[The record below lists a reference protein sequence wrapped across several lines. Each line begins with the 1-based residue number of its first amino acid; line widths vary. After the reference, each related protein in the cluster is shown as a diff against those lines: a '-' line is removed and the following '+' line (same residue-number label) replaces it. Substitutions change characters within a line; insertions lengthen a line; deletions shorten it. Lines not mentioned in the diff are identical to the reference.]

1 MAHSSQ
7 APLSAVALAGLVML
21 LFGGSVAAAEGA
33 GALRGTTSGSDAV
46 AEAADVA
53 AVVDNSNSSVLPP
66 LDDLEAFVEEGY
78 TSGGGD
84 SNVTAEGGTSGSSV
98 TAMTVGRGNLS
109 SAIASETAKTLLA
122 RSQSSYTLAAT
133 IYEHAYWGGAYR
145 GVYGD
150 IYYIGDSW
158 NDQLSSLTIYPNWC
172 LTLYEHISYSG
183 SWRRMCAG
191 SSTWRI
197 SYVGDDWNDKVSSIR
212 VSVRR

>member
-1 MAHSSQ
+1 M
-7 APLSAVALAGLVML
+7 G
-21 LFGGSVAAAEGA
+21 
-33 GALRGTTSGSDAV
+33 
-46 AEAADVA
+46 
-53 AVVDNSNSSVLPP
+53 
-66 LDDLEAFVEEGY
+66 EAFVEEGY

-133 IYEHAYWGGAYR
+133 IYEHAYWGGAYM
-145 GVYGD
+145 
-150 IYYIGDSW
+150 GDSW

>member
-1 MAHSSQ
+1 M
-7 APLSAVALAGLVML
+7 G
-21 LFGGSVAAAEGA
+21 
-33 GALRGTTSGSDAV
+33 

-53 AVVDNSNSSVLPP
+53 AVVDNSNGSVLPP

-133 IYEHAYWGGAYR
+133 IYEHAQGRLR
-145 GVYGD
+145 GHLLD
-150 IYYIGDSW
+150 
-158 NDQLSSLTIYPNWC
+158 
-172 LTLYEHISYSG
+172 
-183 SWRRMCAG
+183 WRFLERPAL
-191 SSTWRI
+191 
-197 SYVGDDWNDKVSSIR
+197 VLDH
-212 VSVRR
+212 